1 MDVVR
6 QMAAFMAVFLAMS
19 AFADV
24 LVTPFRPLTTEI
36 PRTAVPKP
44 GSLQPQPLPRETIQQ
59 CKDPEAFKQGKE
71 AKLKEMSKMLNAWRK
86 GDPNKTPEEFLKG
99 SGLEKLLQKQQV
111 DPKQIE
117 LIKSQL
123 IDAMRLG
130 DKIQK
135 ELGANE
141 GGGK

>member
-6 QMAAFMAVFLAMS
+6 KSASSIAVLLSLS

-24 LVTPFRPLTTEI
+24 PVVPFRPLTTEI

-44 GSLQPQPLPRETIQQ
+44 GSLQPQCLPRETIQL
-59 CKDPEAFKQGKE
+59 CKEPGALKQERE
-71 AKLKEMSKMLNAWRK
+71 AKLREMSKMLNAWRK
-86 GDPNKTPEEFLKG
+86 GDPNKTPEDFIKE

-111 DPKQIE
+111 DPGQIE
-117 LIKSQL
+117 VIKKQL
-123 IDAMRLG
+123 ADAMRLG

>member
-24 LVTPFRPLTTEI
+24 LVTSFRPLTTEI

-86 GDPNKTPEEFLKG
+86 GDPNKTPEEFLKS
-99 SGLEKLLQKQQV
+99 SGLEKVLQKQQV